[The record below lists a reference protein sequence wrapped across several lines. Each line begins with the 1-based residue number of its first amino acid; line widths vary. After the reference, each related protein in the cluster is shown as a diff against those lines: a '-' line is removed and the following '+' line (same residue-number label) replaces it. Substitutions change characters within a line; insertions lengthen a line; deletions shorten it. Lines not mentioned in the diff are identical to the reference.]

1 MPIKIEVRHDA
12 MGVIYHCTG
21 ALAIDDF
28 ITANTTFLT
37 TPDEILKWRYA
48 LVDLTRAESMG
59 DINYANVSRVVSQNR
74 NIAARAVPGAL
85 LAVASPRD
93 YSFGLARMWETLV
106 EDVGWET
113 MTFRSVPEAEVWIH
127 SRLKQKFGIDL
138 ESES

>member
-28 ITANTTFLT
+28 LTANATFLT
-37 TPDEILKWRYA
+37 TPDEILKWRYT
-48 LVDLTRAESMG
+48 LVDLTGAESM

-74 NIAARAVPGAL
+74 TIAAKAVPGAL

-93 YSFGLARMWETLV
+93 YSFGLARMWEALV

-113 MTFRSVPEAEVWIH
+113 MTFRSVPEAEAWLH
-127 SRLKQKFGIDL
+127 SRMKQKFGIDL
-138 ESES
+138 EQES